1 MSPSSHHVPTASTPT
16 GREPPPNDELPT
28 VAPSH
33 DPRPCRMTWRRASRS
48 AWEKLA
54 ISAYW
59 LAPAASPSSPRQRRP
74 RGANHDPLADAS
86 TLCRPLSKWRYVP
99 RTFAN
104 AALPSTNTPRPPPRL
119 HTRAP
124 RTPSSVTVARRQR
137 TEERRSLYAVS
148 PTKERSADANNVM
161 SPSSH
166 HVP

>member
-59 LAPAASPSSPRQRRP
+59 LAPGASPSSPRQGP
-74 RGANHDPLADAS
+74 PGGPAHEPPGGASP
-86 TLCRPLSKWRYVP
+86 LCRPLSKRRYVP
-99 RTFAN
+99 RRFAN
-104 AALPSTNTPRPPPRL
+104 PRPPG
-119 HTRAP
+119 
-124 RTPSSVTVARRQR
+124 
-137 TEERRSLYAVS
+137 
-148 PTKERSADANNVM
+148 
-161 SPSSH
+161 SSH
-166 HVP
+166 RIAEARDAAPDARKRSYYTFETPASTLAVTCAPTEWSAAPHAKPMSASVRTKRAD